1 MLSRVGAGAVS
12 APTPSNHMRARSRL
26 ERIRRDLGL
35 TTLALLALGL
45 YVLFLLFPI
54 LMSFLASLTNENPLR
69 TDRAYIALANY
80 GEMVQD
86 GQLRASL
93 VFTLQLAIGVTVVA
107 NVIGVAFALLL
118 NRTSLSYRVMRTL
131 AFLPQVVSG
140 VIVAFVW
147 RTILTQNGVLNTVL
161 LRLGLVGDAISWLG
175 TPTNALISI
184 GIVVAWVLSGFTT
197 VVYLAAL
204 QSIPVDLYEA
214 ADIDG
219 AGRVQK
225 FRMVTWPMLAPGTT
239 ISITISLITVLKLYD
254 IIAVLTSGG
263 PANSTQSTALY
274 IIQLAFTSNRFGY
287 ASAVAMLLLA
297 ISAVIALTVTST
309 LRRREV
315 DL

>member
-1 MLSRVGAGAVS
+1 MSI
-12 APTPSNHMRARSRL
+12 RSRL
-26 ERIRRDLGL
+26 RRIGRDLGL
-35 TTLALLALGL
+35 STLASLALGL
-45 YVLFLLFPI
+45 YVVFLLLPI
-54 LMSFLASLTNENPLR
+54 LLSLLTSLTNENPLR
-69 TDRAYIALANY
+69 SDRAYVGLANY
-80 GEMVQD
+80 GEMAQD

-93 VFTLQLAIGVTVVA
+93 LFTLELAIGVTAVA

-118 NRTSLSYRVMRTL
+118 DRTSLSYRVMRTL

-140 VIVAFVW
+140 VIVAFIW

-161 LRLGLVGDAISWLG
+161 LRLGLVGDPISWLG
-175 TPTNALISI
+175 TPTTALISI

-204 QSIPVDLYEA
+204 QGIPVDLYDA
-214 ADIDG
+214 AAIDG

-225 FRMVTWPMLAPGTT
+225 FRMVTWPMLAAGTT

-254 IIAVLTSGG
+254 IIAVLTAGG

-274 IIQLAFTSNRFGY
+274 IVQLAFTSDRFGY
-287 ASAVAMLLLA
+287 ASAVAMLLLLL
-297 ISAVIALTVTST
+297 SAVIALSVTRV